1 MNKVAVVLGSDSD
14 MDVFRKVSQVLDDF
28 GISYDRRILSAH
40 RTPDLLKDH
49 VLQAEREGTRV
60 FIAIAGMS
68 AALPGVIAS
77 HTIRPV
83 IGVPVAS
90 SSPVLGFDSMLSMV
104 QMPPGIPVAAVSVNG
119 GMNAGLLAVE
129 ILALEDPSLAE
140 KLRSFRGKQSE
151 KTAAR
156 DDEFRKKGGT

>member
-14 MDVFRKVSQVLDDF
+14 MEVFRKVSQVLDDF

-90 SSPVLGFDSMLSMV
+90 SSPVLGFDAMLSMV

-140 KLRSFRGKQSE
+140 KLRSFRAKQSE